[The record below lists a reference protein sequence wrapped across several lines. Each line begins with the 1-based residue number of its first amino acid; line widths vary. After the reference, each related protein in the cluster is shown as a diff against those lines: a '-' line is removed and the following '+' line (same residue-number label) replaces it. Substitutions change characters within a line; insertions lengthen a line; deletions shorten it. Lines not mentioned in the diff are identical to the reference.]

1 MSNSEK
7 GEGDRGSRFQQDWPF
22 LVALALMGL
31 VIFGYRLGAPGLMD
45 PDEGRYAEIAREIIL
60 LRDWL
65 IPHLNLSPYLEKPP
79 LVYWLTALSFQ
90 ALGATELAARLPSA
104 ASALGGLFLAY
115 WLGRSL
121 WGPALGFIGA
131 TVLATCSGY
140 VVLGRLI
147 TLDMTFSLLLD
158 LAIGLG
164 YLALSRQRRELW
176 PWAYGA
182 LGLAVLAKGPVAL
195 VLAGLVWMIWV
206 LLISP
211 PPQPSPLKGE
221 GAKGRVL
228 SRLRVLYQPW
238 GWLLLAGLVL
248 PWFAYVQWR
257 YPDYFRFFILEH
269 HFGRFLTP
277 AIHPEP
283 FYYFGPV
290 LLGLLLPWSWLLP
303 WALFSR
309 GQARDPD
316 RAFLLIWAAVVVVFF
331 SLSRGKLAPYILPA
345 LLPLALLAGEALGSF
360 SGSVRTWAVDPGL
373 RISLWAWALA
383 GCSAVGL
390 LLWPPPHLAQALS
403 RANLALPYLL
413 LVAAVFTLTPLVTL
427 AGRRLG
433 SLFLGALLLSAL
445 LPVGLDR
452 LSLQRS
458 PRELGRIVRSLWQPG
473 AALVGVYLYSQGLSF
488 YSGQVFHLVDF
499 RTELDFGRKLK
510 PEKDLYFAG
519 VHEMAD
525 FAGTRPQVFFYV
537 KEHDLESLKPELPGK
552 IQLLARQR
560 DCLLLS
566 YQRE

>member
-1 MSNSEK
+1 MKNRTG
-7 GEGDRGSRFQQDWPF
+7 GEGGQEVSLRPEWPF

-31 VIFGYRLGAPGLMD
+31 VLFFYRLGAPGLMD
-45 PDEGRYAEIAREIIL
+45 PDEGRYAEIAREIFL
-60 LRDWL
+60 LHDWL

-79 LVYWLTALSFQ
+79 LVYWLTALSFK
-90 ALGATELAARLPSA
+90 ALGANELAARLPSA

-121 WGPALGFIGA
+121 WGPALAFLGA

-140 VVLGRLI
+140 VVLGRLL
-147 TLDMTFSLLLD
+147 TLDMTFSFLLN
-158 LAIGLG
+158 LAIALG
-164 YLALSRQRRELW
+164 YLALSRERRELW
-176 PWAYGA
+176 PWAYA
-182 LGLAVLAKGPVAL
+182 VLGLAVLAKGPVAL
-195 VLAGLVWMIWV
+195 LLAGLIWGIWV
-206 LLISP
+206 LIQRRSWRSLL
-211 PPQPSPLKGE
+211 QP
-221 GAKGRVL
+221 R
-228 SRLRVLYQPW
+228 
-238 GWLLLAGLVL
+238 GWLILAVLVL

-257 YPDYFRFFILEH
+257 YPDFFRYFILEH

-283 FYYFGPV
+283 FYYYGPV

-303 WALFSR
+303 WVLFSR
-309 GQARDPD
+309 GEGRDPD
-316 RAFLLIWAAVVVVFF
+316 RTFLLVWAAVVLIFF

-345 LLPLALLAGEALGSF
+345 LLPLALIMGEGLGSF
-360 SGSVRTWAVDPGL
+360 SAAVRTWAADPGL

-383 GCSAVGL
+383 GFSAMGL
-390 LLWPPPHLAQALS
+390 VLWPPSTLAQALS
-403 RANLALPYLL
+403 RANLALHYLL

-427 AGRRLG
+427 VGRRL
-433 SLFLGALLLSAL
+433 SPLFLGALLLSAL

-452 LSLQRS
+452 LSSQRS
-458 PRELGRIVRSLWQPG
+458 PRELGRMVQSLWQPD

-488 YSGQVFHLVDF
+488 YSGQVFHLLDF
-499 RTELDFGRKLK
+499 RTELDFGRKLR

-519 VHEMAD
+519 VGEMAD

-560 DCLLLS
+560 DCLLLA

>member
-1 MSNSEK
+1 MIDSTNEVGTVRK
-7 GEGDRGSRFQQDWPF
+7 VEWPF
-22 LVALALMGL
+22 LVGLALMGL
-31 VIFGYRLGAPGLMD
+31 VLFFYRLGAPGLMD
-45 PDEGRYAEIAREIIL
+45 PDEGRYAEIAREIFL
-60 LRDWL
+60 LHDWL

-79 LVYWLTALSFQ
+79 LVYWLTALSFK

-121 WGPALGFIGA
+121 WGPALAFLGA

-140 VVLGRLI
+140 VVLGRLL
-147 TLDMTFSLLLD
+147 TLDMTFSFLLN
-158 LAIGLG
+158 LAIALG
-164 YLALSRQRRELW
+164 YLALSRERRELW

-195 VLAGLVWMIWV
+195 VLAGLIWGIWV
-206 LLISP
+206 LIQRRSWRSLLQPRSWLI
-211 PPQPSPLKGE
+211 
-221 GAKGRVL
+221 
-228 SRLRVLYQPW
+228 
-238 GWLLLAGLVL
+238 LAVLVL

-257 YPDYFRFFILEH
+257 YPDFFRYFILEH

-283 FYYFGPV
+283 FYYYGPV

-303 WALFSR
+303 WVLFSR
-309 GQARDPD
+309 GAGRDRDPD
-316 RAFLLIWAAVVVVFF
+316 KIFLLVWAAVVLIFF

-345 LLPLALLAGEALGSF
+345 LLPLALIVGEGLGSLTD
-360 SGSVRTWAVDPGL
+360 SVLTWAGDPGL
-373 RISLWAWALA
+373 RISLWAWTLA
-383 GCSAVGL
+383 GFSIAAL
-390 LLWPPPHLAQALS
+390 LLWPQATLAQALS

-413 LVAAVFTLTPLVTL
+413 LVAAVFILTPLVTL
-427 AGRRLG
+427 VSRRLG
-433 SLFLGALLLSAL
+433 PLFLGALLLSAL

-452 LSLQRS
+452 LSSQRS
-458 PRELGRIVRSLWQPG
+458 PRELGRMVQSLWQPN

-488 YSGQVFHLVDF
+488 YSGQAFHLLDF
-499 RTELDFGRKLK
+499 RTELDFGRKLR

-560 DCLLLS
+560 DCLLLA